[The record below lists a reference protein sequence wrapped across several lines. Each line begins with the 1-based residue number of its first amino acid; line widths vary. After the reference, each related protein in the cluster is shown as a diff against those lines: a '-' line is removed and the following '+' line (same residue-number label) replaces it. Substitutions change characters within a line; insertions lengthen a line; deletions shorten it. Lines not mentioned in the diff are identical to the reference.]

1 MSLNDPATPKQ
12 LHLMWGVSGFLVGML
27 FVLILLPPNRLPETP
42 QVHTTDY
49 TTVYAQVQEWQVEMA
64 EIAPRLEKMHYH
76 LQAIHKRVLLP
87 TLDIDMTK

>member
-1 MSLNDPATPKQ
+1 MMGTK
-12 LHLMWGVSGFLVGML
+12 LMVT
-27 FVLILLPPNRLPETP
+27 VLGILLWALGLVMGATIPDVLTSWSETP
-42 QVHTTDY
+42 QVRTTDY